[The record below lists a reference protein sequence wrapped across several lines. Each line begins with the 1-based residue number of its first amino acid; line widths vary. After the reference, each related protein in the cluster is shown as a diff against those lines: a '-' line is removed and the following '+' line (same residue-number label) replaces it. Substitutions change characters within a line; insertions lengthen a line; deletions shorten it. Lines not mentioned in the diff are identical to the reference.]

1 MGSPT
6 RLADHSVTCLVTM
19 SVTGVEKRGLRS
31 KGTMKIS
38 LWTSLS
44 RIFTDTETYQ
54 KYAIYKGSKN
64 FIKYSP
70 GTCS

>member
-1 MGSPT
+1 
-6 RLADHSVTCLVTM
+6 
-19 SVTGVEKRGLRS
+19 
-31 KGTMKIS
+31 MKIS

-44 RIFTDTETYQ
+44 RIFTDTETYE

-70 GTCS
+70 GTCSWSS